1 LETDL
6 KTPAKYG
13 AHEVIYIRTRIE
25 QPIGRD
31 NLHREISLSTL
42 QQYDPETTR
51 LVTDERHAYYL
62 FKRVFDFSVALVLLI
77 LLSPLFLLIS
87 VAIFVYSPGPVFFV
101 QERVGAKRK
110 IQKGQTRWE
119 RADFR
124 CYKFRTMKLNA
135 DSSIH
140 QAYIKALI
148 ENNEKQMQAA
158 QIAATRPRGILN
170 QEQLLAAQ
178 KAPTLPRKLVSDNR
192 VIAPGKLL
200 RKLSLDELPQLF
212 NVLRGD
218 MSLIG
223 PRPAIPYEVEMYRP
237 WHKLRLQAQPGISGL
252 QQVTARSTADFDEQV
267 MWDIAYI
274 KDQSTWLDL
283 KIALKTPLA
292 VISARG
298 AY

>member
-1 LETDL
+1 
-6 KTPAKYG
+6 
-13 AHEVIYIRTRIE
+13 
-25 QPIGRD
+25 
-31 NLHREISLSTL
+31 
-42 QQYDPETTR
+42 
-51 LVTDERHAYYL
+51 
-62 FKRVFDFSVALVLLI
+62 
-77 LLSPLFLLIS
+77 
-87 VAIFVYSPGPVFFV
+87 
-101 QERVGAKRK
+101 

-124 CYKFRTMKLNA
+124 CNKIRTMKLNA

-178 KAPTLPRKLVSDNR
+178 KAPTLPRKLVNDNR

-223 PRPAIPYEVEMYRP
+223 PRPFNQNDVPHYAAQFLELRHSVRPGLTGLWQVE
-237 WHKLRLQAQPGISGL
+237 
-252 QQVTARSTADFDEQV
+252 ARNDASHDIREQL
-267 MWDIAYI
+267 DTYYI
-274 KDQSTWLDL
+274 RNWSLWLDFWIL
-283 KIALKTPLA
+283 LRTPRA
-292 VISARG
+292 VISTRG
-298 AY
+298 AF